1 MTSSIFQFGQRLPE
15 YQVPVLNERAVR
27 AAAGMLFF
35 FAFIAFMNAWL
46 VGNYQ
51 PTRVFVLL
59 FLIDFTLRLFV
70 NPRYAPSLIIG
81 QWAVRKQ
88 QPEYVGAPQKRF
100 AWAIGFVLALAMLYL
115 MVIHQVIGPINMI
128 VCSSCLLLLFFE
140 AAFGICIGCKI
151 YNRFNKEAAQL
162 CPGGSCELAPQQ
174 RIRTSMAQVIVLLLF
189 FAMLGVIWQWVY
201 RTGSPRLTP
210 VAPAVNAAPAT
221 PVDPAEAQ
229 RCKVPDFAKAMGH
242 EEKWKLHNNCR

>member
-1 MTSSIFQFGQRLPE
+1 
-15 YQVPVLNERAVR
+15 
-27 AAAGMLFF
+27 
-35 FAFIAFMNAWL
+35 
-46 VGNYQ
+46 
-51 PTRVFVLL
+51 
-59 FLIDFTLRLFV
+59 
-70 NPRYAPSLIIG
+70 
-81 QWAVRKQ
+81 
-88 QPEYVGAPQKRF
+88 
-100 AWAIGFVLALAMLYL
+100 
-115 MVIHQVIGPINMI
+115 MI